1 MKVATTHPR
10 IPPVEANDRLEL
22 IDKTLEALVDAWNR
36 HDGRALAEL
45 CTEDIEFYDPAIGT
59 IHGRNAVANWVDIC
73 SRAFPDYRFDEPEP
87 AYISRDRPKAIV
99 PWRMVATN
107 TGPLDPPGF
116 AATGKSCVIDG
127 VDHWWF
133 RDRLVERYR
142 ADYDLNGALRQLGLV
157 PETGSRAEKL
167 LVSLQRAAARL
178 RSRRR

>member
-1 MKVATTHPR
+1 MLN
-10 IPPVEANDRLEL
+10 EAASQLDPGFLDEFGHRWS
-22 IDKTLEALVDAWNR
+22 DAWDQR
-36 HDGRALAEL
+36 DGKALAAL
-45 CTEDIEFYDPAIGT
+45 CTEDIEFYDPAIGE
-59 IHGRNAVANWVDIC
+59 IHGREAVANWVSIC
-73 SRAFPDYRFDEPEP
+73 ARAFPDYRFEEPEP

-107 TGPLDPPGF
+107 TGPIDPPGF

-157 PETGSRAEKL
+157 PEAGSRGEKL

-178 RSRRR
+178 RRRPH